1 MLLRSLPLIVFT
13 LLACS
18 PISNRTQQTQATTRS
33 AEAAFTWHDKKR
45 SVDKA
50 IEDALLAPEGS
61 DYPAALAAV
70 RASDRPAAVK
80 DFEAGNLIV
89 SAADNPR
96 AVKRPVET
104 VEQGIALLEKAAL
117 ATGEGAANAP
127 GALRTIFTDGVGPP
141 TAQRS
146 LQTFLS
152 RRAGLRC
159 LKRARLRR
167 IASICDANGQNS
179 NFLSG
184 TPSACRR
191 RSG

>member
-141 TAQRS
+141 TAHT
-146 LQTFLS
+146 LAPDLLV
-152 RRAGLRC
+152 AAC
-159 LKRARLRR
+159 WLKVSKASAAAQDCIDLRR
-167 IASICDANGQNS
+167 QR
-179 NFLSG
+179 
-184 TPSACRR
+184 TKQ
-191 RSG
+191 